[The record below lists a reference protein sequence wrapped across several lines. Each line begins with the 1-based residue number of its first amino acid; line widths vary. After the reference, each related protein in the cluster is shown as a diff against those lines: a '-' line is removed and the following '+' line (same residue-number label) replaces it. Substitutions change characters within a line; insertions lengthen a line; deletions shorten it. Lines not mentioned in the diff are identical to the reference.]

1 MKTFIKYLIIALA
14 SYFVSS
20 YFVGCNAVKKSS
32 TEQKSNVDSSN
43 TKAKDSST
51 TAKRDSTNVQ
61 KQSNA
66 DEKNEKHID
75 NRSIIVDFDTAA
87 KTFNNVTPY
96 KYDVNGNVITS
107 PQPISSATFSDNDET
122 DSSSNDTH
130 KSNDSVRVQSLD
142 SSNISK
148 GEQTILQKQTKSVV
162 TTKQTSRFPWEL
174 IIVGII
180 VVIAGG
186 YIVYRKYFPL

>member
-96 KYDVNGNVITS
+96 KYDVNGNVIAS